1 MRKFVHYVVLTW
13 AFTLGIAAFAGS
25 IFMLY
30 AVIFLGAAENANFG
44 IY

>member
-1 MRKFVHYVVLTW
+1 MRKFVHYVVITW
-13 AFTLGIAAFAGS
+13 AFTLGTIALAGS